1 MNRLKELLKI
11 KYPII
16 QGGMIWCSGWELVSA
31 VSNAGG
37 LGLIGSGSMYP
48 DVLEHHIKKC
58 KKATSNPFGVNLPL
72 LYPDI
77 EEHIE
82 IIIKEGVK
90 IVVTSAG
97 NPKKYTKLLKSNG
110 ITVLHV
116 VANSKFAIKSID
128 AGVDAIIA
136 EGFEAGGHNGVDEIT
151 SLCLIPQ
158 IKKIINIPL
167 VAAGGIGSG
176 KAMLA
181 AISLGADG
189 VQIGSLF
196 ASSIESSAHQN
207 FKNYILN
214 SKDDSTILTLKELT
228 PVRLL
233 KNEFYDKIRIAYEN
247 NASKNEL
254 KNILGRGRAKKG
266 MFEGDVINGELEIGQ
281 ISSSISSMLSVN
293 RIFKNLIEEF
303 ESKKSFLSHFNL

>member
-293 RIFKNLIEEF
+293 KIFKNLIEEF
-303 ESKKSFLSHFNL
+303 ESKKSFLSDFNL

>member
-247 NASKNEL
+247 NASKNES

-293 RIFKNLIEEF
+293 KIFKNLIEEF

>member
-303 ESKKSFLSHFNL
+303 ESKKSFLSDFNL

>member
-72 LYPDI
+72 LYADI

-293 RIFKNLIEEF
+293 KIFKNLIEEF

>member
-293 RIFKNLIEEF
+293 KIFKNLIEEF

>member
-233 KNEFYDKIRIAYEN
+233 KNEFYHKIRIAYEN

-293 RIFKNLIEEF
+293 KIFKNLIEEF